1 MWGYIY
7 FTDLYILAKQIF
19 FLDADRF
26 VFFFCFFLS
35 QKKGS
40 MRSLLGGRGGA

>member
-7 FTDLYILAKQIF
+7 FTDLYILAKQKF

-26 VFFFCFFLS
+26 FFFFEHR
-35 QKKGS
+35 KKD
-40 MRSLLGGRGGA
+40 LCAAF